1 MFNKIDSKNINGF
14 EINKYEC
21 DPKGKV
27 PLEDLQNIIIEK
39 IKKMKI
45 HKDITE
51 LMAYTPPNL
60 KNDFSQTLQKTA
72 AEVASAKENKIIAFH
87 PYRSRVTEFMSQV
100 LLEHEFGCIFSDNF
114 DKRMNLNFHEADKH
128 VSGIDV
134 TGYKKTDNEFKFIIC
149 EVKASSAK
157 DIPSHA
163 SKGLYDDVK
172 LSVNDNKRVLREI
185 IDVASSINAHDP
197 HYEEVI
203 EFLLSIT
210 NDNDSR
216 EAIKNKV
223 VIIPF
228 LIRNYNDKMQSF
240 QWDKEFSFYNT
251 DDIKGHEVTGY
262 LWSFNYDIDDFS
274 KDTYTKAIS

>member
-1 MFNKIDSKNINGF
+1 MFNKIDTKNINGF

-21 DPKGKV
+21 ASHGEK
-27 PLEDLQNIIIEK
+27 PLEELQRIIVEK

-60 KNDFSQTLQKTA
+60 NKSFANLLQKTA
-72 AEVASAKENKIIAFH
+72 SEVASAKENKIIAFH

-128 VSGIDV
+128 VAGVDV
-134 TGYKKTDNEFKFIIC
+134 TGYKKINDEFKFIIC

-157 DIPSHA
+157 SFPSKTA
-163 SKGLYDDVK
+163 KDLYDDVK
-172 LSVNDNKRVLREI
+172 LNVDDNKRVLREI
-185 IDVASSINAHDP
+185 IDVASSINAHDEY
-197 HYEEVI
+197 YEEVI

-210 NDNDSR
+210 NNNDSV
-216 EAIKNKV
+216 EALKKKV

-240 QWDKEFSFYNT
+240 RWDEEFNFYNPS
-251 DDIKGHEVTGY
+251 DVNGHEITGY
-262 LWSFNYDIDDFS
+262 LWSFNYDINDFS
-274 KDTYTKAIS
+274 KETYKKAIS